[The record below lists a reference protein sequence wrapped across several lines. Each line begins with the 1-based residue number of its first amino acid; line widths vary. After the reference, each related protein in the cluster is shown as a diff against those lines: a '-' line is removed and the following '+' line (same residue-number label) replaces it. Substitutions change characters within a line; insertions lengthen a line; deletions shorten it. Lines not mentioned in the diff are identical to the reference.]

1 MFKVDDT
8 FPESRKVDKL
18 GEKYPKLYSKC
29 IALWLFVGCYSAR
42 NRTDGVVSLVRI
54 RSLNP
59 FLGIN
64 SRHINAL
71 IDVGLWV
78 KTDDVIEMKNWSEY
92 NETKAEK
99 DERLRRDRE
108 RKKRDRDKGKEGV
121 VHADVR
127 TDVQV
132 DSERTSERNPGIG
145 TGIGIGFKDKGNSNS
160 PKEWMQ
166 IAKMHTEITGSVQDT
181 YSQKEA
187 AEIVLEACKRVNGSD
202 YLKIARAALT
212 AYWADEWVKE
222 NRPGLKYLAKYPDK
236 FIRKPERPKRKQ
248 WEQYDEIKNKERL
261 QRLQK
266 HTYPKIV
273 EAIKTAQ
280 RDGNA
285 EQVAHHQGNLD
296 RCLDEIE
303 GLGGNVQEYQ
313 V

>member
-78 KTDDVIEMKNWSEY
+78 KTDDVIEMKNWDTY
-92 NETKAEK
+92 NETKSQK
-99 DERLRRDRE
+99 DERLRVDRE
-108 RKKRDRDKGKEGV
+108 RKRRKRGEGKLGSVPQGV
-121 VHADVR
+121 PADVQ
-127 TDVQV
+127 T

-145 TGIGIGFKDKGNSNS
+145 IGNGFKDKGNSNS

-166 IAKMHTEITGSVQDT
+166 IAKMYTEITGSVQDT
-181 YSQKEA
+181 YSQEKPAEA
-187 AEIVLEACKRVNGSD
+187 LLGACKRVDDAN
-202 YLKIARAALT
+202 YLKVARAALEGF
-212 AYWADEWVKE
+212 WADEWVKE
-222 NRPGLKYLAKYPDK
+222 RRLGLKYLSEHIDR
-236 FIRKPERPKRKQ
+236 FVRKPAPKKKKRLSSWEEQQLRDAKKIDLPQALRKLEEAKERGDEKEIKRRMDSVEHYQFSIAQ
-248 WEQYDEIKNKERL
+248 WEERL
-261 QRLQK
+261 
-266 HTYPKIV
+266 
-273 EAIKTAQ
+273 
-280 RDGNA
+280 
-285 EQVAHHQGNLD
+285 
-296 RCLDEIE
+296 
-303 GLGGNVQEYQ
+303 
-313 V
+313 